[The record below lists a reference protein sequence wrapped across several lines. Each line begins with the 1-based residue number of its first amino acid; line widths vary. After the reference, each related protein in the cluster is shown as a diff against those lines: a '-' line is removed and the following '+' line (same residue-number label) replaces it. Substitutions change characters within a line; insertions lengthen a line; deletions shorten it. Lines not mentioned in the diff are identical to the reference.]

1 MTDPRIEGYLRAGT
15 DPLSVVLPAVS
26 DWPLG
31 GYEGSP
37 PGWLG
42 TGYRANTNVCTTYED
57 RHRERIR
64 FPTSTERV
72 ER

>member
-1 MTDPRIEGYLRAGT
+1 MTGPRIEGYLRAGT

-26 DWPLG
+26 DRPPG

-42 TGYRANTNVCTTYED
+42 TGYRANTNVWHNL
-57 RHRERIR
+57 RRQA
-64 FPTSTERV
+64 S
-72 ER
+72 